1 MNSLSRLPPGVLIG
15 IIPPMTHSRRILLIT
30 ALLALFSVPALAER
44 KPVALGLVGGIT
56 AASFWGG
63 DVKELDTEI
72 WPTTGFT
79 LAFHLPAFLG
89 VETDLLYLAKSG
101 AIRTK
106 EIDQATALKRTK
118 VNTLKMHVLEI
129 PFLIKITAPTG
140 TEVMPIFF
148 GGPSVAYLFSKK
160 SYSEYIDIQDGGT
173 VIPEETPPLIKTGDM
188 VDLDWSLC
196 LGGGVEWGL
205 GSFQVR
211 CNFGKDSLD
220 KTGKKDVKTVVL
232 AVMAGF
238 IF

>member
-1 MNSLSRLPPGVLIG
+1 MTPP
-15 IIPPMTHSRRILLIT
+15 RRIFPFV
-30 ALLALFSVPALAER
+30 ALLFLGSIHAHAER
-44 KPVALGLVGGIT
+44 KPVAFGLVGGIT

-63 DVKELDTEI
+63 DVKEFDTEI

-101 AIRTK
+101 AIRTQEFDPAK
-106 EIDQATALKRTK
+106 GMDRTK

-129 PFLIKITAPTG
+129 PLLIKITAPTG

-160 SYSEYIDIQDGGT
+160 SYSEFIDIQDGGT
-173 VIPEETPPLIKTGDM
+173 VMPEETPPLIKTGDM
-188 VDLDWSLC
+188 VDFDWSLC

-205 GSFQVR
+205 GSFQLR
-211 CNFGKDSLD
+211 CNFGQNSLD
-220 KTGKKDVKTVVL
+220 KSGQRDVKTVVF
-232 AVMAGF
+232 AAMAGF